1 MLDFGNHAIF
11 LISWL
16 SLRWRMLNVRLGSE
30 GRAKMLARK
39 VCAGHAGAGGER
51 GGADVEGVR

>member
-16 SLRWRMLNVRLGSE
+16 SLRWRLLNVRLGSE
-30 GRAKMLARK
+30 GRAKILARK
-39 VCAGHAGAGGER
+39 VR